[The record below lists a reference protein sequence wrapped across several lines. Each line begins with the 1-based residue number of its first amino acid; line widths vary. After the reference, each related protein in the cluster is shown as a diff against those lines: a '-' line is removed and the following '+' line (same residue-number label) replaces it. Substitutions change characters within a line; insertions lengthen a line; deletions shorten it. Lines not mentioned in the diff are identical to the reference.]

1 MEAAEADRSVMRKG
15 LFQFIEDDVE
25 SEQTSKI
32 VAARPLVIDALR
44 DNNITIQS
52 FDESQWCYGLSI
64 AENLAFGKL
73 TGSKTTP
80 GEALYSDRIH
90 EVLDANGFDHIVEQI
105 GQQIAKM
112 IVQGLS
118 SEYTRDQSM
127 IAFNLYSD
135 DHAEEIMQNALA
147 ISKKTSE
154 KFTDSDRNFLMLLFL
169 NLVLDNHDDIRLP
182 GSVVSRIMFIR
193 DEIDS
198 RFNQSQRSG
207 FKRFEFSEYSPGL
220 SVLENLVFGLLP
232 RDIDDET
239 LEKVLAL

>member
-1 MEAAEADRSVMRKG
+1 
-15 LFQFIEDDVE
+15 
-25 SEQTSKI
+25 
-32 VAARPLVIDALR
+32 
-44 DNNITIQS
+44 
-52 FDESQWCYGLSI
+52 
-64 AENLAFGKL
+64 
-73 TGSKTTP
+73 
-80 GEALYSDRIH
+80 
-90 EVLDANGFDHIVEQI
+90 
-105 GQQIAKM
+105 M

-239 LEKVLAL
+239 LEKVLDIVGSVITEVGLTRDIMLLTLKNAEAGISGSRLSARGRQKLPLARVLVKKPEIIVFNEGLNSFDESVQLRIKENIRRLLPETAVLWLVGELEERSAFDRVIDTVGK